1 MDFVEV
7 VKTRMSV
14 RAYKPDPVPKKVL
27 ERVIETALRSPSGS
41 NTQPWD
47 LAVVTGDKKKELDS
61 MLVNCVREGV
71 KPNPDVPIPQEIP
84 EKMLA
89 RRNAVH
95 AKLKQYL
102 SAPEPGS
109 SYSLEM
115 FRFFDAPAA
124 IMVWVERAMGDYSTF
139 DAGLFVQTLMLSAVN
154 EGLGTCAERSVI
166 LFSDQIREFLELPPS
181 KKLLL
186 GLAVGYPDLK
196 ASINNARTD
205 RGSVDEFT
213 TWLGF

>member
-14 RAYKPDPVPKKVL
+14 RAYKPDPVPREVL
-27 ERVIETALRSPSGS
+27 EKVIDTALWSPSGS
-41 NTQPWD
+41 NTQPWE
-47 LAVVTGDKKKELDS
+47 LAVVAGEQKKELDA
-61 MLVNCVREGV
+61 MLQDCVRKGV
-71 KPNPDVPIPQEIP
+71 EPKPDVPIPQDIP

-95 AKLKQYL
+95 AKLGEYL
-102 SAPEPGS
+102 APPEPGTV
-109 SYSLEM
+109 YPLEM

-124 IMVWVERAMGDYSTF
+124 IIVWVERSMGDYSTF

-166 LFSDQIREFLELPPS
+166 LFSDQIREFLNIPQS

-186 GLAVGYPDLK
+186 GLAVGYPDPE
-196 ASINNARTD
+196 APINSARTD
-205 RGSVDEFT
+205 RVGVNEFT
-213 TWLGF
+213 TWLGI